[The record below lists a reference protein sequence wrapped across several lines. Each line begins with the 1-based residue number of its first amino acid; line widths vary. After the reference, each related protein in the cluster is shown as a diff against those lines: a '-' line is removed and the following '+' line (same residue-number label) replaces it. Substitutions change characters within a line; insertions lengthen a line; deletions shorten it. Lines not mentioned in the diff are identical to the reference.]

1 MCENI
6 RVRERQNARAAQNST
21 KESASDQ
28 HLASGSL
35 EGMRSRNAPQPSE
48 VDLGAHSE
56 NEKHQWGAPASTT
69 SGRQDAAANN
79 RERGSRF
86 LGGHPPS
93 TAKMLGQRAPNIRG
107 APVRRALE
115 KKKALGRTDSTA
127 DPCGTAPDSTSV
139 RPGVATNESHHREK
153 D

>member
-1 MCENI
+1 VCENI
-6 RVRERQNARAAQNST
+6 RERETNRARRAKTST
-21 KESASDQ
+21 EESRSDQ
-28 HLASGSL
+28 YLASGSL
-35 EGMRSRNAPQPSE
+35 EGRRSRNAPQPSE

-56 NEKHQWGAPASTT
+56 EEKHQWGAPASTT

-93 TAKMLGQRAPNIRG
+93 TSKVLGQRAPNIRG

-115 KKKALGRTDSTA
+115 NKKPWAARKA